1 MNGGPTD
8 THRTAWPAVFAC
20 FCLAVFAWTF
30 GFYGQAV
37 FLAELQRQNGWS
49 ASLVSSATTTY
60 YLVGAVALAF
70 VPEAIERFGRRPAIL
85 AGMAALAGGAALLPA
100 VASVPALYGAHLL
113 MAAGWAL
120 TSGIAITAS
129 LAPWFGRRR
138 GLAISLALNG
148 ASAAGFTTVPL
159 LIQLTVTFGFA
170 DGLWL
175 MATIL
180 LALAVPVILF
190 GLREPGAAW
199 LARERDGGAAG
210 SAEAAELA
218 AARPAPASRAEA
230 LRDRRFWLAAMPF
243 ALGLVAQVGF
253 IVHQVALLP
262 RLGPEGTGFAV
273 ALTTI
278 AALVGRIAVSVVID
292 RLDRR
297 AVTAASFAVQ
307 AASLGA
313 LLLVP
318 SDPVAYVAC
327 FTFGLSVGNAIT
339 LPALV
344 VLDEYAPA
352 SFGLVVGLVT
362 ATNQFL
368 YAFGPVLLGLLHDA
382 TGGYTFPL
390 LACMA
395 LELAAAALA
404 VAGRPKPTR

>member
-1 MNGGPTD
+1 MKPAD
-8 THRTAWPAVFAC
+8 DRTGWPAVFAC
-20 FCLAVFAWTF
+20 FGLALFAWTF

-60 YLVGAVALAF
+60 YLVGAVMLAF
-70 VPEAIERFGRRPAIL
+70 VPEAIERVGRRPAIL

-100 VASVPALYGAHLL
+100 VGSAPALYGAHLL

-120 TSGIAITAS
+120 TSGTAITAS

-148 ASAAGFTTVPL
+148 ASAAGFTTVPV
-159 LIQLTVTFGFA
+159 LIQLTVALGFA
-170 DGLWL
+170 DGLRW
-175 MATIL
+175 MAAIL
-180 LALAVPVILF
+180 IALVAPVILL
-190 GLREPGAAW
+190 GLRSPGSAW
-199 LARERDGGAAG
+199 LAAERTVPAVGQAG
-210 SAEAAELA
+210 PAQ
-218 AARPAPASRAEA
+218 RPPSRPNPASRAEA
-230 LRDRRFWLAAMPF
+230 LRERRFWLAAMPF

-253 IVHQVALLP
+253 IVHQVALLLP

-278 AALVGRIAVSVVID
+278 AALVGRIAVSLVID

-297 AVTAASFAVQ
+297 AVTAASFGVQ
-307 AASLGA
+307 AASLAA

-318 SDPVAYVAC
+318 SDTVTYLAC

-352 SFGLVVGLVT
+352 AFGLVVGLVT

-368 YAFGPVLLGLLHDA
+368 YAFGPVLLGLLRDS
-382 TGGYTFPL
+382 TGGYTVPL
-390 LACMA
+390 VACMT
-395 LELAAAALA
+395 LELTAAALA
-404 VAGRPKPTR
+404 LAGRPKPIPR